1 MIKTVLRILVGG
13 VGIVALALAL
23 RIWIDPA
30 APAALLGLAGRGAL
44 GLASLRADVGGFF
57 AVAGLLSLAGAVR
70 DDRRLLTA
78 PALLAGLAIAG
89 RLITVIVAGLTPDQ
103 VMPIVVEAVLVVL
116 LTAGR
121 RTLGA
126 R

>member
-13 VGIVALALAL
+13 VGALALVLAL
-23 RIWIDPA
+23 GIWIDPA
-30 APAALLGLAGRGAL
+30 RTTANLGLMGRGAL

-70 DDRRLLTA
+70 DDARLLTA
-78 PALLAGLAIAG
+78 PVLLAGLAILG
-89 RLITVIVAGLTPDQ
+89 RLITVAQAGLTPDQ

-116 LTAGR
+116 LVAGR
-121 RTLGA
+121 RNLGL

>member
-1 MIKTVLRILVGG
+1 MIKTVLRILVGAVG
-13 VGIVALALAL
+13 VLALGLAL
-23 RIWIDPA
+23 RLWIDPA
-30 APAALLGLAGRGAL
+30 VTAANLGLMGRGAL

-70 DDRRLLTA
+70 DDRMLLTA

-89 RLITVIVAGLTPDQ
+89 RLITVVQAGLTPDQ

-116 LTAGR
+116 LVGGR
-121 RTLGA
+121 RALGA